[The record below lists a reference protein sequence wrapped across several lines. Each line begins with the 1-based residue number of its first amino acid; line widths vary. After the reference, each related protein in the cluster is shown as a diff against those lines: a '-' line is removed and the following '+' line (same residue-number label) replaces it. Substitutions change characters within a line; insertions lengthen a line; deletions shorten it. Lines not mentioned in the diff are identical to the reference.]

1 MRKKDNYKGKLDFWQ
16 EQYDLAQQGLSKYT
30 LVRCMESLQEF
41 RKRAGLDPMT
51 GEAVTSE
58 APLLHQ
64 QTIKQLLR
72 SMDEDAQAIADFA
85 KDDGT
90 YISAKAVRILV
101 GNIQEAVMHIEEK
114 IGS

>member
-1 MRKKDNYKGKLDFWQ
+1 MTFLTWSFIGNFGGVG
-16 EQYDLAQQGLSKYT
+16 A
-30 LVRCMESLQEF
+30 VRYIEKRSDAWKSLQHF
-41 RKRAGLDPMT
+41 RKQAGLNPMT

-72 SMDEDAQAIADFA
+72 SMDEDAQAIADYA

-101 GNIQEAVMHIEEK
+101 GNIQESIMHIQEK

>member
-1 MRKKDNYKGKLDFWQ
+1 MRKRDNYKGKLEFWQ
-16 EQYDLAQQGLSKYT
+16 REYDKAQQGLSKYT

-41 RKRAGLDPMT
+41 RKRAGLNPMT

-101 GNIQEAVMHIEEK
+101 GNIQESIMHIEEK